1 IAVRLLKHV
10 TKLYDLEWH
19 LRDGEILA
27 EDRGAVI
34 ISNHQSS
41 LDILGMFNIWDV
53 VDKLAAIAKKEL
65 FYIWPFGLSAYLAG
79 VVFIDRS
86 NAKGAYK
93 QLKMTSEVMVKNK
106 TKIWLFPEGTRNK
119 DYTKLQPFKKGA
131 FNIAVAAQ
139 VPIIPVVFSPY
150 YFINKEKYIF
160 NKGHVIIQC
169 LEPVPTTGLT
179 MDDVPDLINKIHE
192 KMSIAY
198 KELSKEVVSAFTKVQ
213 VHIHMTPDPNK
224 QQQFVDHT
232 DLLRAGIEPITRYM
246 AVGCPAT
253 ALTVQLSEFKKVR
266 FYIKFYFYY
275 VALSSVSFVII
286 PLLLIKPKHHT
297 NGPFI
302 SRYMRDFVDFVY
314 GWKWHIRNKEILME
328 DRGAVIISN
337 HLSVFDSSGINHVWV
352 VAKKVLLIA
361 KKELLQTGP
370 LGVAMYLC
378 EGTRNTKWDG
388 KLLPFKKGAF
398 NLAVTAQ
405 VPIIP
410 VVFSPYYFFDKDKY
424 IFNKGHVILQCLEP
438 VPTIGLTLD
447 DVPALSN
454 RLHQIISRT
463 FEQLSKEVLFDSR
476 DNYMFN

>member
-1 IAVRLLKHV
+1 ML
-10 TKLYDLEWH
+10 TT
-19 LRDGEILA
+19 IL
-27 EDRGAVI
+27 
-34 ISNHQSS
+34 
-41 LDILGMFNIWDV
+41 
-53 VDKLAAIAKKEL
+53 
-65 FYIWPFGLSAYLAG
+65 
-79 VVFIDRS
+79 
-86 NAKGAYK
+86 
-93 QLKMTSEVMVKNK
+93 
-106 TKIWLFPEGTRNK
+106 
-119 DYTKLQPFKKGA
+119 
-131 FNIAVAAQ
+131 
-139 VPIIPVVFSPY
+139 
-150 YFINKEKYIF
+150 
-160 NKGHVIIQC
+160 
-169 LEPVPTTGLT
+169 
-179 MDDVPDLINKIHE
+179 
-192 KMSIAY
+192 
-198 KELSKEVVSAFTKVQ
+198 
-213 VHIHMTPDPNK
+213 
-224 QQQFVDHT
+224 
-232 DLLRAGIEPITRYM
+232 IT
-246 AVGCPAT
+246 
-253 ALTVQLSEFKKVR
+253 LTVITLLVIFRSEFKKVR

-361 KKELLQTGP
+361 KKELLHTGP

-378 EGTRNTKWDG
+378 GAIFIDRKNQKQAYQKLEIAKQFMIQENYKTWIFPEGTRNTKWDG

-438 VPTIGLTLD
+438 VPTVGLTLD

-476 DNYMFN
+476 DK